1 MHEKF
6 KTIILKNENQIQF
19 VLLLTTE
26 NMKKMLTQELN
37 EEYLLIL
44 RERLDFE
51 ITLRSMSYD
60 QKPEE
65 NQWMQPMFL
74 IPMWNILEK
83 IKKFTQY
90 FNELNVIFPFEEVYR
105 QPIDFSTLFH
115 ADLIHTAEEELIFKG
130 KKIKVSYNYIM

>member
-60 QKPEE
+60 
-65 NQWMQPMFL
+65 
-74 IPMWNILEK
+74 
-83 IKKFTQY
+83 
-90 FNELNVIFPFEEVYR
+90 
-105 QPIDFSTLFH
+105 
-115 ADLIHTAEEELIFKG
+115 
-130 KKIKVSYNYIM
+130 

>member
-1 MHEKF
+1 
-6 KTIILKNENQIQF
+6 
-19 VLLLTTE
+19 
-26 NMKKMLTQELN
+26 
-37 EEYLLIL
+37 
-44 RERLDFE
+44 
-51 ITLRSMSYD
+51 
-60 QKPEE
+60 
-65 NQWMQPMFL
+65 MFL

-130 KKIKVSYNYIM
+130 EKIKVSYNYIM

>member
-65 NQWMQPMFL
+65 NQCMQPMFL

-105 QPIDFSTLFH
+105 QPIDFSSLFH

-130 KKIKVSYNYIM
+130 EKIKVSYNYIM